1 MGCDISKI
9 RDELNAELYSSGMSP
24 KSILAH
30 KKNISKYI
38 YELKMTAEP
47 IKSDSKENK
56 TESNEF
62 SEIKQEN
69 NKEEIVEL
77 KSSLA
82 DISGAISRSFTLSD
96 NNASKEQKKED
107 FEILKSN
114 KEDTIRLLN
123 DYISQAKEELLDAKS
138 SEKKDINKDIEGYQ
152 KVIDS
157 LSRENKISGSGPNEW
172 RNDENV
178 TEKFNFGYQEIG
190 EFIDTL
196 VKATGDMTART
207 DNTGYHQNL
216 KTLVDLIKD
225 SMSENNFKKAI
236 EIVGINTNDEFSNA
250 TYEENTDK
258 DAKALNHSG
267 EEMNLGGRL
276 TIRYGKDYKE
286 EMKDESGN
294 PLDSYK
300 NTFSGFRELV
310 LHEVLHAMIDEAMNL
325 DKALYAKVSAI
336 QKQYAKKVTLE
347 SMSKSMKARSGEE
360 PTANNLMQMKDIIE
374 YINASPVE
382 FLTYTMTNPIVYDI
396 MESDKE
402 AAKIDLVDSGAR
414 VKESEKKS
422 AFQKIMDTIINII
435 NKVYTIKTF
444 GSKIENGSVKPKTGL
459 DMIQELTTELMLKNI
474 ALEKINSAYRS
485 KIADDA
491 IFGNYDFGG
500 PLNISSKY
508 KKFDDQLKEL
518 GGKAFKKVLEKKD
531 SSGLSGKL
539 EQTASW
545 FNEFSFIKN
554 QKENGNLRIF
564 SDIMNTIVEDTT
576 SEDGGSAS
584 FYQLIRNI
592 KKNRDNGKVEMTQ
605 VARNKVDDLWKDM
618 SKEQRESATFMLQA
632 DWKGLGLT
640 LDEYS
645 NIVNDDSAIDA
656 EIKKLKKEIN
666 IVEYNEGAKHLGFY
680 MVHGVSKSPELM
692 RNADMIFNRAYDSK
706 RRTLVDPKFEKQYVE
721 KIDKLASYYALKY
734 MDKNIRKEIESSIK
748 KDKEL
753 VEATSNMYY
762 SYYDQQA
769 YKFRET
775 GLHKYLEKGG
785 MRKSSEVD
793 MKFEVLPEDQIRTG
807 RFTAHDKVRL
817 DKATTDAMND
827 GKDYWLVV
835 SRDFSPSRT
844 QGGFDD
850 IHIIDKGLGLR
861 SVIGGKELI
870 KYDVS
875 FDGFINKRIE
885 KAPHFLNKE
894 HDDSLESMIA
904 MENQLVASFDI
915 YGNVIDY
922 EIPISELDRKEK
934 GRLNNDI
941 ASTLSQT
948 ISHIHSKENAVKNN
962 GLFAKMLVQ
971 ESDKNAGKPGY
982 VLLRPSTQDEIK
994 AGNKHKYDEEWA
1006 MIPNYIQ
1013 KMILA
1018 KDSKGNNTR
1027 DGLWVKEG
1035 RINNIIGYKDM
1046 TIANLKLAGKDM
1058 NDYPDMQRALQV
1070 IEYFWKQMASRYKEI
1085 VVKLFPA
1092 VVWANITSNM
1102 WVAMRHGIGPM
1113 EYAKGFI
1120 RNWSNLTTY
1129 LELSEESI
1137 KAQLDLDSGAV
1148 NTDAKILELQ
1158 KQMKNN
1164 SFHKLI
1170 EDGQFNSIMEDLDS
1184 TGLTKKSHIEDYFDI
1199 GAKKGGKLGEQT
1211 KSVVENL
1218 YIGRNTSIHKN
1229 IEKLTVFND
1238 IINRSIIMERMMQ
1251 DLDSID
1257 GLEPDIKNAKTQDI
1271 LNYVDQLFVNYSYLD
1286 NKVVKYLNDIN
1297 LVLFTK
1303 YFFRAL
1309 KANISMMTRY
1319 PLASLGFEGYDEF
1332 VVDVSDSLDQ
1342 YGNPID
1348 SFMNRVI
1355 VTPVEVA
1362 SELIIPNSVGIFI
1375 R

>member
-1 MGCDISKI
+1 MGCDVSKI
-9 RDELNAELYSSGMSP
+9 RDELIGELYSSGLSP
-24 KSILAH
+24 KSTLAH
-30 KKNISKYI
+30 KKNIEKYT

-47 IKSDSKENK
+47 IE
-56 TESNEF
+56 T
-62 SEIKQEN
+62 
-69 NKEEIVEL
+69 
-77 KSSLA
+77 
-82 DISGAISRSFTLSD
+82 
-96 NNASKEQKKED
+96 
-107 FEILKSN
+107 KSN
-114 KEDTIRLLN
+114 ISENEDNT
-123 DYISQAKEELLDAKS
+123 
-138 SEKKDINKDIEGYQ
+138 
-152 KVIDS
+152 
-157 LSRENKISGSGPNEW
+157 ISGSGPKEW
-172 RNDENV
+172 RNEENV
-178 TEKFNFGYQEIG
+178 TEKFNFGHQEIG

-196 VKATGDMTART
+196 ITATGDMTSRT
-207 DNTGYHQNL
+207 DSAGYHENL
-216 KTLVDLIKD
+216 KSLVNLIKD

-236 EIVGINTNDEFSNA
+236 EIVGLNTNDEYSNA

-258 DAKALNHSG
+258 DAKAMNNSG

-286 EMKDESGN
+286 EMKDDAGS

-300 NTFSGFRELV
+300 NTFAGFRELV
-310 LHEVLHAMIDEAMNL
+310 LHEILHAMIDEAMNL
-325 DKALYAKVSAI
+325 DKNLYAKVSAV

-347 SMSKSMKARSGEE
+347 SMAKSMEARSGEA

-374 YINASPVE
+374 YLNASPVE
-382 FLTYTMTNPIVYDI
+382 FLTYTMTNPIIYDI

-402 AAKIDLVDSGAR
+402 AAKIDLVDSRTRGNG
-414 VKESEKKS
+414 SENKN

-444 GSKIENGSVKPKTGL
+444 GSKVENGSVKQKTGL
-459 DMIQELTTELMLKNI
+459 DIIQETTVELMLKNI
-474 ALEKINSAYRS
+474 ALEKINSAYRAR
-485 KIADDA
+485 IADGA
-491 IFGNYDFGG
+491 VFGNYDLGG
-500 PLNISSKY
+500 ALNISSKY
-508 KKFDDQLKEL
+508 KKFDDQLKDV
-518 GGKAFKKVLEKKD
+518 GSKAFKKILTGKEK
-531 SSGLSGKL
+531 LNITGKI
-539 EQTASW
+539 EQAASW
-545 FNEFSFIKN
+545 FNEFDVIKN

-564 SDIMNTIVEDTT
+564 SDIVNTVVEDTT
-576 SEDGGSAS
+576 SEDGGAAS

-605 VARNKVDDLWKDM
+605 VAIDKVDEMWKDM

-645 NIVNDDSAIDA
+645 NIVNNDAAIDS
-656 EIKKLKKEIN
+656 EIDKLKKEIN

-680 MVHGVSKSPELM
+680 IVHGVSKSPELM
-692 RNADMIFNRAYDSK
+692 RNADMIFNRAYDNR

-721 KIDKLASYYALKY
+721 KIDKLSSYYALKY

-748 KDKEL
+748 KDKDL

-762 SYYDQQA
+762 SYYDKQA
-769 YKFRET
+769 DKFRET

-793 MKFEVLPEDQIRTG
+793 MKFEVLAEDKIRTG
-807 RFTAHDKVRL
+807 KFTAHDKVRL
-817 DKATTDAMND
+817 DQATTEAMND

-861 SVIGGKELI
+861 SIIGGDELI
-870 KYDVS
+870 TYDVG

-885 KAPHFLNKE
+885 KAPHFLNKA
-894 HDDSLESMIA
+894 HNDSLESMINLD
-904 MENQLVASFDI
+904 NQLVAAFDI

-922 EIPISELDRKEK
+922 EVPISELDRKDK

-971 ESDKNAGKPGY
+971 ESDNNAGKPGY
-982 VLLRPSTQDEIK
+982 VLLRPSTQNEIK

-1018 KDSKGNNTR
+1018 KDSKGDNTR

-1035 RINNIIGYKDM
+1035 RINNIIGYKDI
-1046 TIANLKLAGKDM
+1046 TIANLKLFGKDLK
-1058 NDYPDMQRALQV
+1058 DYPDMQRALQV

-1129 LELSEESI
+1129 LELSEELI
-1137 KAQLDLDSGAV
+1137 KSQLDFDSDV
-1148 NTDAKILELQ
+1148 VKTDAKILELK

-1199 GAKKGGKLGEQT
+1199 AANKNGRLGKQT
-1211 KSVVENL
+1211 KTVVENL
-1218 YIGRNTSIHKN
+1218 YIGRNTAIHKN

-1251 DLDSID
+1251 DLDSIQ
-1257 GLEPDIKNAKTQDI
+1257 GLEPELKNAKVQDI

-1286 NKVVKYLNDIN
+1286 NKIVKYLNDVN

-1309 KANISMMTRY
+1309 KANISMMSRY

-1332 VVDVSDSLDQ
+1332 VYDVADSLDQ

-1362 SELIIPNSVGIFI
+1362 SELIIPNTIGIFV